1 MKFLFSF
8 FLLAILFFFGCGDS
22 PNSPVE
28 SNNDS
33 FSSIKL
39 PAKGG
44 ISVESS
50 FSVTKEI
57 KGSQGGVLEIN
68 ESYISTDGRL
78 VNVIGQLRIPKHA
91 FQGKEVITFTIDDQI
106 AAAKFTPHMVF
117 DIPVE
122 LKLEFE
128 GISIN
133 EIQNIGRKYDFLYFD
148 DNGHTEEVNHSDIIV
163 IQWAGK
169 IMVEKAFL
177 NHFSR
182 YAFTR

>member
-1 MKFLFSF
+1 M
-8 FLLAILFFFGCGDS
+8 IHQQQ
-22 PNSPVE
+22 
-28 SNNDS
+28 
-33 FSSIKL
+33 I
-39 PAKGG
+39 
-44 ISVESS
+44 
-50 FSVTKEI
+50 
-57 KGSQGGVLEIN
+57 
-68 ESYISTDGRL
+68 
-78 VNVIGQLRIPKHA
+78 
-91 FQGKEVITFTIDDQI
+91 FTLIDDQI

-148 DNGHTEEVNHSDIIV
+148 DNGNTEEVNHSDIIV
-163 IQWAGK
+163 VQWAGK
-169 IMVEKAFL
+169 IMVEQAFL

>member
-1 MKFLFSF
+1 LLSF
-8 FLLAILFFFGCGDS
+8 ILFFFGCADS

-28 SNNDS
+28 TKNDS
-33 FSSIKL
+33 YSSIRL
-39 PAKGG
+39 PAKTGF
-44 ISVESS
+44 SVESS

-57 KGSQGGVLEIN
+57 KGAQGGILEIN
-68 ESYISTDGRL
+68 ESYISADGGI
-78 VNVIGQLRIPKHA
+78 VNVFGLLRIPKHA
-91 FQGKEVITFTIDDQI
+91 FQGKQDITFTIDDQI

-117 DIPVE
+117 DFPVE

-148 DNGHTEEVNHSDIIV
+148 DNGKTEEVNHSDIIV
-163 IQWAGK
+163 AQWAGK
-169 IMVEKAFL
+169 IMVEQAFL